1 MPDPFISHRV
11 QSLKTSAT
19 IAVANRAKA
28 LRRQG
33 VDVLSF
39 AAGEPDYETP
49 ERIRAAACEALAAGQ
64 TKYMPT
70 LGDPETRAVIAEKLR
85 GENGI
90 EGLTHE
96 HVGVS
101 AGAKQSL
108 FCLAQALFD
117 TPTPGTDPA
126 EAILPVPIWVSYRP
140 LIELAG
146 GRVVEVETTL
156 GSGFKMTPDQLRA
169 AITPRT
175 RLLVLNSPS
184 NPCGTMYRP
193 AEIESLAAAVADAA
207 STIAPD
213 LVIISD
219 EIYEKIVY
227 GSDAHRSIGSIAA
240 VADRT
245 ITVNGLSK
253 AFAMTGWRAG
263 YAACPG
269 DWGKQIIKAMGTYQG
284 QISTNITSFVYP
296 AIRVALTEC
305 AADVDRMCAGFAERA
320 AIMHDGLSAIEG
332 LKTTRP
338 VAAFYAFPDVSA
350 LFGTTTPDGR
360 KIDSALAFAE
370 ALLEE
375 ARIAVVPGEDFGG
388 CSRNHIRL
396 SFACSNNQI
405 VDGVER
411 LARFVDR
418 LTR

>member
-1 MPDPFISHRV
+1 MPDPFISQRV
-11 QSLKTSAT
+11 RSLKTSST

-28 LRRQG
+28 LARSG
-33 VDVLSF
+33 IDVLSF
-39 AAGEPDYETP
+39 AAGEPDFATP
-49 ERIRAAACEALAAGQ
+49 QRIREAACQALEAGQ
-64 TKYMPT
+64 TRYMPT
-70 LGDPETRAVIAEKLR
+70 LGDPETRAVIAEKLTL
-85 GENGI
+85 ENDI
-90 EGLTHE
+90 KGLTDE

-117 TPTPGTDPA
+117 TPTPGEPPA

-140 LIELAG
+140 HIELAG
-146 GRVVEVETTL
+146 GLVIEVPTTPQ
-156 GSGFKMTPDQLRA
+156 SGFKMTPDQLRK
-169 AITPRT
+169 AITPRS

-184 NPCGTMYRP
+184 NPCGTMYSP
-193 AEIESLAAAVADAA
+193 AEIRALAAVVAQAA

-213 LVIISD
+213 LVILSD

-227 GSDAHRSIGSIAA
+227 GSDAHCSIGSIPA

-269 DWGKQIIKAMGTYQG
+269 DWGKRIIQAMGTYQG

-305 AADVDRMCAGFAERA
+305 SDEIERMRVAFAERA
-320 AIMHDGLSAIEG
+320 TLMYTGLNAIEG
-332 LKTTRP
+332 LKTTEP

-350 LFGTTTPDGR
+350 HFGSTTPAGR
-360 KIDSALAFAE
+360 SIDSALAFAE

-375 ARIAVVPGEDFGG
+375 AQMAVVPGEDFGG
-388 CSRNHIRL
+388 CGDRHIRI
-396 SFACSNNQI
+396 SFACSNEQI
-405 VDGVER
+405 AEGLIRLER
-411 LARFVDR
+411 FIASLAN
-418 LTR
+418 